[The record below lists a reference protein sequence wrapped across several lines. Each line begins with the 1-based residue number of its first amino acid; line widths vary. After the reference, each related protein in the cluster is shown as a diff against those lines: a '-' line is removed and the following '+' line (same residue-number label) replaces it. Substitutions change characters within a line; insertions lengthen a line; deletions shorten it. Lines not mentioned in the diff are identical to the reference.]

1 MAGTFLHR
9 TIGLMA
15 AAGIGLCPC
24 RGRPPLRG
32 RTALSPPASMTPSRR
47 CRRPLRRSPA
57 ASRSPSWRSAAPQ
70 RSGGR
75 QAAPISPGQRASPA
89 LTSRF
94 PAARVTVDNRAVAR
108 QTAQEMAAWIAR

>member
-32 RTALSPPASMTPSRR
+32 RTALCPRFYDTEPTLPKTAAALASGQTVS
-47 CRRPLRRSPA
+47 
-57 ASRSPSWRSAAPQ
+57 SWRSAAPQ
-70 RSGGR
+70 RSGVR
-75 QAAPISPGQRASPA
+75 RVAPISPGQRVSPWPSPA
-89 LTSRF
+89 ASR
-94 PAARVTVDNRAVAR
+94 PRV
-108 QTAQEMAAWIAR
+108 